1 MSRQRWFARV
11 VVIGIALTIT
21 GLRSAAAETWPVR
34 PVTMVIPFGIGSG
47 IDVLGRILAPPLSEE
62 LGHPVVV
69 ENVGGAGGMVGT
81 SRVARA
87 APNGYQFVLGNV
99 GTHAQNQSLYSKP
112 LYDAANDF
120 SPVVLIADTPQ
131 ALIARADFPANNLQE
146 FIAYVK
152 ANQAKLQ
159 FGSPG
164 AGSAA
169 HLGCALLNATIAVN
183 VTHIPYRSGGLA
195 MQDLIAGR
203 IDYQCPLIAIAI
215 SQIASKKVKALAILT
230 RNHSAILPDLS
241 SANEQGL
248 IDFEVS
254 TWNAFFF
261 PKGTPP
267 EIIQK
272 LHDATV
278 AAISLSPVQERLKQI
293 GAEPVQPERRSRD
306 YLQKFVESEIRKW
319 EVAIK
324 SAGVAAD

>member
-1 MSRQRWFARV
+1 MSRQRWLAGV
-11 VVIGIALTIT
+11 VVAVIALTAT
-21 GLRSAAAETWPVR
+21 NLRSAAAETWPIR

-47 IDVLGRILAPPLSEE
+47 IDVLGRVLAPPLSEV

-87 APNGYQFVLGNV
+87 APNGYQLVLGNV
-99 GTHAQNQSLYSKP
+99 GTHAQNQSLYAKP

-131 ALIARADFPANNLQE
+131 ALIARADFPADNLQE

-169 HLGCALLNATIAVN
+169 HLGCALLNATLGVD

-203 IDYQCPLIAIAI
+203 IDYQCPLIAIAN

-230 RNHSAILPDLS
+230 RNRSAILPNLS

-248 IDFEVS
+248 VDFEVS

-267 EIIQK
+267 AIIQK
-272 LHDATV
+272 LHDATIT
-278 AAISLSPVQERLKQI
+278 AISLPQIEERLKQI
-293 GAEPVQPERRSRD
+293 GAEPVAPERRSQD
-306 YLQKFVESEIRKW
+306 YLQKFVQSEIKKW

-324 SAGVAAD
+324 SAGVAAE

>member
-1 MSRQRWFARV
+1 MCRQQWLAGV
-11 VVIGIALTIT
+11 VVAGIALINT
-21 GLRSAAAETWPVR
+21 GLRNATAETWPIR
-34 PVTMVIPFGIGSG
+34 PVTMVIPFGVGSG
-47 IDVLGRILAPPLSEE
+47 IDVLGRILAPPLSEV
-62 LGHPVVV
+62 LGQPVVV
-69 ENVGGAGGMVGT
+69 ENVAGAGGMVGT

-99 GTHAQNQSLYSKP
+99 GTHAQNQSLYAKP

-120 SPVVLIADTPQ
+120 APVVLIADTPQ
-131 ALIARADFPANNLQE
+131 ALIARADFPADNLQE

-152 ANQAKLQ
+152 AHQAKLQ

-169 HLGCALLNATIAVN
+169 HLGCALLNAAIGVN

-195 MQDLIAGR
+195 MQDLMAGR
-203 IDYQCPLIAIAI
+203 IDYQCPLIAIAN

-230 RNHSAILPDLS
+230 RNHSAILPGLA

-248 IDFEVS
+248 VDFEVS

-267 EIIQK
+267 AIVQK

-278 AAISLSPVQERLKQI
+278 AAISLPPVEERLKKI
-293 GAEPVQPERRSRD
+293 GAEPMPPERRSQD
-306 YLQKFVESEIRKW
+306 YLQKLVQSEIRKW
-319 EVAIK
+319 DVAIK
-324 SAGVAAD
+324 SAGVAAE